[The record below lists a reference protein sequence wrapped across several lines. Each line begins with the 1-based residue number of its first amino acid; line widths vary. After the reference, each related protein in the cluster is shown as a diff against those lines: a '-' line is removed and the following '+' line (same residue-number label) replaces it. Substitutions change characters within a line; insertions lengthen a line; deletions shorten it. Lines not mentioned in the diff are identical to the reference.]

1 MVEWEKTKTRLYI
14 GRISTVE
21 RELGS
26 QRIATFIE
34 SNHDP
39 SCYVGDTALPCT
51 APVDE
56 EQTIGQNLTMLMRM
70 ESLSFLKDQQYLDAY
85 RQISTLAEVLFPN
98 KGIAQ
103 GITYIGPSGRSFCR
117 RATLLEF
124 FKSPICYK
132 FLQGNFFC
140 DI

>member
-1 MVEWEKTKTRLYI
+1 MGVRFSPPALPFGDQKTKPHI

-21 RELGS
+21 REPGS

-39 SCYVGDTALPCT
+39 GCYVGDTALSCT

-70 ESLSFLKDQQYLDAY
+70 EGLSFLKDQQYLDAY
-85 RQISTLAEVLFPN
+85 RQISILAEVLSSN

-103 GITYIGPSGRSFCR
+103 GITYIGTLEEAFCR
-117 RATLLEF
+117 RTN
-124 FKSPICYK
+124 
-132 FLQGNFFC
+132 FL
-140 DI
+140 